1 MTLNS
6 LISQSRKHYHRFY
19 RLVVFAVILM
29 TAVLTGS
36 LLLGDSVRGTL
47 VQRVDER
54 LGKYETI
61 ITSGSGFM
69 RPLPPPSPVEREP
82 EREQAANSKLSTLNT
97 NSFLLMDGYVS
108 VGKKLLP
115 VYVWGTDS
123 DSLLS
128 NEVLI
133 NEPLRDR
140 LNDQEDIVLHLPS
153 RNQVPSG
160 TLFVTKSYAT
170 QMRVHVVGVKS
181 MEDGGNILLKNEQT
195 LPLNIFINRKH
206 LAEKMELEGK
216 INIVLSKDIITEEQ
230 LNKCWTPELSG
241 IHLTDTS
248 LTCDGIFISESI
260 KEKVENGR
268 WKGESGK
275 EKVDSGKDNFQLSI
289 INSQLCQLYF
299 SYFVNDI
306 INGKDTI
313 PYSFVT
319 AVNKW
324 HGESLDG
331 QDIILSDYAA
341 KRLHVSVNDSV
352 DMSYFIA
359 KDLKNLETNARRFK
373 VKRIVPLSDFMG
385 DSLLIANFPGLSNV
399 VKCTD
404 WDSDLPIKMER
415 VHKIDEDYWYAYRQT
430 PKAIVS
436 YEAVQSDWS
445 NAFGSATAIR
455 FTSRPDID
463 LNPSDAGVQ
472 IYHPRAQGLK
482 AATGGVDFAGLF
494 LALGFFI
501 ILAAILLMKNPLVEM
516 FTLRQSE
523 IQLYQ
528 QLGFKNKT
536 IIRHLFYEAF
546 CVMLYA
552 SPLGVLAG
560 LLYSGLTLW
569 LLGNVWSGATHTEGF
584 ALHIQPLTLIIG
596 WMVSLIICAI
606 VLWMVLIKPPKA
618 HQKAPHPPKGE
629 LFIYFFRARHKVSLQ
644 SKNSPSGEIE
654 GGLSPLGGWG
664 ASLWLIVGLFLNFIY
679 LHNMA
684 LFIVCGLLWILTWG
698 LFLRRYV
705 ERKRWKAESEDLGGF
720 TRTRLT
726 WLSIHAYIK
735 QHILAYWALSMGVF
749 SVFSVGLN
757 RPDFSQAKQQMG
769 GYQLYV
775 DSRVPIQYDLNN
787 PDVRHKLSLQSLP
800 DSTLFLSF
808 LRHTQDEASCLNLNQ
823 VVTPTVLG
831 VDIKDMEPFGLSSIT
846 QHPTPTTHIPQ
857 LYIDEEALMWS
868 LKKSVGDTLLYH
880 NDKGKEVPVL
890 IAGTYPTGIF
900 HGNAI
905 MSKED
910 FRTLWPKEVGVEVLL
925 VKSSHPEEAAEILSI
940 AMNEYGLNIQTVEE
954 RIKMFFEVTE
964 TYLIIFMTLGGLGLL
979 LGIFSLVIIVRKNL
993 TAQATTIQQYRA
1005 MGFPE
1010 HLIKQM
1016 LLRENIIVPF
1026 YAILTGATGS
1036 IISIS
1041 ANVGGAGITAL
1052 LSALAVLII
1061 ICLILY
1067 HSIKWIIQLTINN

>member
-82 EREQAANSKLSTLNT
+82 EREQAANTKLSTLNTKLSTLNT
-97 NSFLLMDGYVS
+97 NCFLLMDGYVS

-206 LAEKMELEGK
+206 LAEKMELEDK
-216 INIVLSKDIITEEQ
+216 INIVLSKDIITEDQ

-324 HGESLDG
+324 HGEPLDG

-536 IIRHLFYEAF
+536 IIRHLYYEAF

-654 GGLSPLGGWG
+654 GGLSPLEGWG
-664 ASLWLIVGLFLNFIY
+664 A
-679 LHNMA
+679 
-684 LFIVCGLLWILTWG
+684 
-698 LFLRRYV
+698 
-705 ERKRWKAESEDLGGF
+705 
-720 TRTRLT
+720 
-726 WLSIHAYIK
+726 
-735 QHILAYWALSMGVF
+735 
-749 SVFSVGLN
+749 
-757 RPDFSQAKQQMG
+757 
-769 GYQLYV
+769 
-775 DSRVPIQYDLNN
+775 
-787 PDVRHKLSLQSLP
+787 
-800 DSTLFLSF
+800 
-808 LRHTQDEASCLNLNQ
+808 
-823 VVTPTVLG
+823 
-831 VDIKDMEPFGLSSIT
+831 
-846 QHPTPTTHIPQ
+846 
-857 LYIDEEALMWS
+857 
-868 LKKSVGDTLLYH
+868 LLYAH
-880 NDKGKEVPVL
+880 VPL
-890 IAGTYPTGIF
+890 A
-900 HGNAI
+900 
-905 MSKED
+905 
-910 FRTLWPKEVGVEVLL
+910 
-925 VKSSHPEEAAEILSI
+925 
-940 AMNEYGLNIQTVEE
+940 
-954 RIKMFFEVTE
+954 
-964 TYLIIFMTLGGLGLL
+964 
-979 LGIFSLVIIVRKNL
+979 
-993 TAQATTIQQYRA
+993 
-1005 MGFPE
+1005 
-1010 HLIKQM
+1010 HL
-1016 LLRENIIVPF
+1016 
-1026 YAILTGATGS
+1026 
-1036 IISIS
+1036 
-1041 ANVGGAGITAL
+1041 
-1052 LSALAVLII
+1052 
-1061 ICLILY
+1061 
-1067 HSIKWIIQLTINN
+1067 